1 VLKPVGI
8 ARLSLIFISNYKSLK
23 HFFFKMENEIT
34 HVYLMPGM
42 AANPSI
48 FEYIHLPEDR
58 YKIHWLEW
66 QIPKKNESFRAYAKR
81 MCLFIEFEQ
90 VVLLGVSFGG
100 MLVQEMSKY
109 LTVKKLIVVSSVKSF
124 HELPKRLKLL
134 KYTKA
139 YKILPTQWVA
149 NIDLLAKYA
158 FGETIKKR
166 VDLYKK
172 YLSVTD
178 KMYLDWAIE
187 QIVCWEQDKPIP
199 GAIYIHGDKDLVF
212 PNSCEGNCIVIKGGT
227 HIMILNKYKWFN
239 ENLPKLI
246 ESSI

>member
-1 VLKPVGI
+1 MT
-8 ARLSLIFISNYKSLK
+8 SD
-23 HFFFKMENEIT
+23 IT

-48 FEYIHLPEDR
+48 FEYIKLPEDR

-66 QIPKKNESFRAYAKR
+66 QIPEKDETLVDYAKR
-81 MCLFIEFEQ
+81 MCNFIEYDNS
-90 VVLLGVSFGG
+90 VLLGVSFGG
-100 MLVQEMSKY
+100 MLVQEMCKF
-109 LTVKKLIVVSSVKSF
+109 LNLKRLFVVSSVKSN

-139 YKILPTQWVA
+139 YKILPTRLVG

-158 FGETIKKR
+158 LGETIKKR

-172 YLSVTD
+172 YLSVNDTV
-178 KMYLDWAIE
+178 YLDWAIK
-187 QIVCWEQDKPIP
+187 QVVCWEQEEPNPD
-199 GAIYIHGDKDLVF
+199 AIYIHGDKDLVF
-212 PNSCEGNCIVIKGGT
+212 PHSCTGNCIIIKGGT
-227 HIMILNKYKWFN
+227 HIMIINKYKWFN

-246 ESSI
+246 ESGT

>member
-1 VLKPVGI
+1 MNN
-8 ARLSLIFISNYKSLK
+8 SNL
-23 HFFFKMENEIT
+23 T

-48 FEYIHLPEDR
+48 FEYIRLPEER
-58 YKIHWLEW
+58 YEIHWLEW
-66 QIPKKNESFRAYAKR
+66 QMPEKNETIEAYAKR
-81 MCLFIEFEQ
+81 MCQFIEFDNA
-90 VVLLGVSFGG
+90 VLLGVSFGG

-109 LTVKKLIVVSSVKSF
+109 LKLKKLFVVSSVKSH

-134 KYTKA
+134 KITKA
-139 YKILPTQWVA
+139 YKILPTQLVG

-172 YLSVTD
+172 YLSVSD
-178 KMYLDWAIE
+178 KVYLDWAIK
-187 QIVCWEQDKPIP
+187 QVVCWSQEEPNPK
-199 GAIYIHGDKDLVF
+199 AIYIHGDKDIVF
-212 PNSCEGNCIVIKGGT
+212 PHSCGGNCIVIKGGS
-227 HIMILNKYKWFN
+227 HIMIINKYKWFN

-246 ESSI
+246 ED

>member
-1 VLKPVGI
+1 M
-8 ARLSLIFISNYKSLK
+8 SNQ
-23 HFFFKMENEIT
+23 IT

-48 FEYIHLPEDR
+48 FENIKLPEDR
-58 YKIHWLEW
+58 YCIHWLEW
-66 QIPKKNESFRAYAKR
+66 QIPQKNESLSCYAKR
-81 MCLFIEFEQ
+81 MCNFIEYDNS
-90 VVLLGVSFGG
+90 VLLGVSFGG
-100 MLVQEMSKY
+100 MLVQEMAKF
-109 LTVKKLIVVSSVKSF
+109 LNLKKLFVVSSVKSH

-139 YKILPTQWVA
+139 YKVLPTQLVS

-178 KMYLDWAIE
+178 KTYLDWSIE
-187 QIVCWEQDKPIP
+187 QIVCWNQDEPNP
-199 GAIYIHGDKDLVF
+199 EAIYIHGDKDLVF
-212 PNSCEGNCIVIKGGT
+212 PHSCQGECIVVKGGT
-227 HIMILNKYKWFN
+227 HIMIINKFKWFN

-246 ESSI
+246 EC